1 MNEFILM
8 TDSTADM
15 PESFYRENQI
25 PVLSLTYTLENRTYT
40 LSDSLPMPQFYD
52 KLRQGAMP
60 VTSQVNPEAAL
71 NGFRAAAK
79 QGQDILCVCFSSALS
94 GTYNSCQ
101 LAAEML
107 KEEGFAQRIVVID
120 SLCASTGMG
129 LLLYKANQMKQE
141 GVSLDETAA
150 WIEAHKLNVCHV
162 FTVDDLNH
170 LYRGGR
176 VSKTAAIVG
185 SMINIKPIL
194 HVDDAGTLQVIGKV
208 HGRNKSLKTLVDLM
222 EEKMVILKDKND
234 IFMICQGDVDS
245 EAEQVAKMVKERF
258 GISQS
263 LISYTGPVI
272 GSHTGAGVIG
282 LFFMGDQR

>member
-1 MNEFILM
+1 
-8 TDSTADM
+8 
-15 PESFYRENQI
+15 
-25 PVLSLTYTLENRTYT
+25 
-40 LSDSLPMPQFYD
+40 
-52 KLRQGAMP
+52 
-60 VTSQVNPEAAL
+60 
-71 NGFRAAAK
+71 
-79 QGQDILCVCFSSALS
+79 
-94 GTYNSCQ
+94 
-101 LAAEML
+101 ML

-141 GVSLDETAA
+141 GMSLDETAA

-222 EEKMVILKDKND
+222 EEKMGSWKDKND

>member
-1 MNEFILM
+1 MNDFILM

-15 PESFYRENQI
+15 PEPFYRENQI

-40 LSDSLPMPQFYD
+40 QSDSMPIPQFYD
-52 KLRQGAMP
+52 KLRKGALP
-60 VTSQVNPEAAL
+60 VTSQINPETAL
-71 NGFRAAAK
+71 NGFRAAA
-79 QGQDILCVCFSSALS
+79 QQDRDILCICFSSVLS

-107 KEEGFAQRIVVID
+107 KEEGFARRIVVID

-129 LLLYKANQMKQE
+129 LLLYKANQMKQA
-141 GVSLDETAA
+141 GMSLEETAA
-150 WIEAHKLNVCHV
+150 WIEAHKLNICHV

-222 EEKMVILKDKND
+222 EEKMGSWKDKND

-245 EAEQVAKMVKERF
+245 EAQQVAKMVKERF

-282 LFFMGDQR
+282 LFFMGDRR

>member
-1 MNEFILM
+1 MNDFILM

-15 PESFYRENQI
+15 PEPFYRENQI

-40 LSDSLPMPQFYD
+40 QSDSMPIPQFYD
-52 KLRQGAMP
+52 KLRKGALP
-60 VTSQVNPEAAL
+60 VTSQINPEAAL
-71 NGFRAAAK
+71 NGFRAAA
-79 QGQDILCVCFSSALS
+79 QQDRDILCICFSSALS

-107 KEEGFAQRIVVID
+107 KEEGFARRIVVID

-129 LLLYKANQMKQE
+129 LLLYKANQMKQA
-141 GVSLDETAA
+141 GMSLEETAA
-150 WIEAHKLNVCHV
+150 WIEAHKLNICHV

-222 EEKMVILKDKND
+222 EEKMGSWKDKND

-245 EAEQVAKMVKERF
+245 EASTGCQDGKRTFWDFAVADQLYWTGHR
-258 GISQS
+258 QS
-263 LISYTGPVI
+263 YRCRCNRVI
-272 GSHTGAGVIG
+272 LHG
-282 LFFMGDQR
+282 

>member
-1 MNEFILM
+1 MNDFILM

-15 PESFYRENQI
+15 PEPFYRENQI

-40 LSDSLPMPQFYD
+40 QSDSMPIPQFYD
-52 KLRQGAMP
+52 KLRKGALP
-60 VTSQVNPEAAL
+60 VTSQINPETAL
-71 NGFRAAAK
+71 NGFRAAA
-79 QGQDILCVCFSSALS
+79 QQDRDILCICFSSALS

-107 KEEGFAQRIVVID
+107 KEEGFARRIVVID

-129 LLLYKANQMKQE
+129 LLLYKANQMKQA
-141 GVSLDETAA
+141 GMSLEETAA
-150 WIEAHKLNVCHV
+150 WIEAHKLNICHV

-222 EEKMVILKDKND
+222 EEKMGSWKDKND

-245 EAEQVAKMVKERF
+245 EAQQVAKMVKERF

-282 LFFMGDQR
+282 LFFMGDRR